1 MPNGSTP
8 WPPPVEGLDTF
19 LYGTTGGGGTNQEGT
34 VYKLTLEG
42 KSGMALQFLRR

>member
-34 VYKLTLEG
+34 GYKLTLEG
-42 KSGMALQFLRR
+42 KQAWLYSF